1 MKKKAEK
8 NPAVAP
14 KKRGRPR
21 KNPEAPVAAKKG
33 EAAKAEAKPVEAKA
47 AAPLAAKKVGR
58 PSKKDAVLQQRT
70 DKVVCRDKDT
80 VLKIFGPNY
89 KVSLILNEAMNEAR
103 AAETGLPVAKVLEVL
118 KLREHWCIR
127 REYIEGETLADLMA
141 KDKKNMTKYLKDFV
155 AIQCKIFSKTSDRM
169 GNLAD
174 KLDKQISASPVD
186 KITRYDL
193 HMKLQSYPRGTALC
207 HGDFNPTN
215 VILTPSGDWRV
226 IDWSHVRLGD
236 PCADVARSYLL
247 FWLSGHVAAAEK
259 YLELA
264 CEALKVPLHEVQKW
278 LPIVAAAESSREQT
292 PKNHELLLHWASVVD
307 YE

>member
-1 MKKKAEK
+1 MKKKAAEK
-8 NPAVAP
+8 SPATAP

-21 KNPEAPVAAKKG
+21 KNPEAPVEEK
-33 EAAKAEAKPVEAKA
+33 KA
-47 AAPLAAKKVGR
+47 AR
-58 PSKKDAVLQQRT
+58 PAKKDAVLQERT

-80 VLKIFGPNY
+80 VLKIFGPSY

-103 AAETGLPVAKVLEVL
+103 AAETGLPVAKVIEVL
-118 KLREHWCIR
+118 KLRDHWCIR

-141 KDKKNMTKYLKDFV
+141 KDKKNLTKYLKDFV

-186 KITRYDL
+186 KVTRYDL
-193 HMKLQSYPRGTALC
+193 HMKLQSFPRGTALC

-215 VILTPSGDWRV
+215 VIRTPNGDWRV

-236 PCADVARSYLL
+236 PCADVARTYLL

-259 YLELA
+259 YMELA

-292 PKNHELLLHWASVVD
+292 PKNRELLLHWASVVD
-307 YE
+307 IE